1 MSDLRSSHS
10 HSHYSAAPAYTPAR
24 APASAYSSNAAA
36 AASQAAKT
44 AWQPMTPHMWAFGA
58 IAVLLFAILISVIFI
73 SRRVSDCDEKKN
85 KIAAVA
91 GNAAKASWFDA
102 LARPGA
108 AAPQQM
114 TPIRAARV

>member
-1 MSDLRSSHS
+1 MADPRSSSHS
-10 HSHYSAAPAYTPAR
+10 HYTTAPAYASAR
-24 APASAYSSNAAA
+24 APAPAYAPAYGSNAA
-36 AASQAAKT
+36 AAKT

-58 IAVLLFAILISVIFI
+58 IAVLLFAILISVIVI

-108 AAPQQM
+108 AAPQQL